1 MFLFKW
7 YQMFFFLNFEQ
18 RYFLFHV
25 SPNVIPASPPIIL
38 RCWKLDTG
46 FAISPHRH
54 RHHQFVTPLCAQ
66 VLSVPI
72 SPVLSHPPL
81 RCCMHVLFG
90 YQLSPDILVPLSL
103 PACERICCH
112 LCIPTIIFWRFS
124 PSQWKTECVWKL
136 REISVMLPE
145 WQLWQTGC
153 ISFRAIYMSYL
164 FLSALKVITYKK
176 ISPLN
181 LHHH

>member
-1 MFLFKW
+1 
-7 YQMFFFLNFEQ
+7 MFFLRNFPQ
-18 RYFLFHV
+18 RYFVFRV
-25 SPNVIPASPPIIL
+25 SLNTIPASPSYNP
-38 RCWKLDTG
+38 
-46 FAISPHRH
+46 
-54 RHHQFVTPLCAQ
+54 Q
-66 VLSVPI
+66 VLKTWHGLCHLRSSPSPSSICHASLRTGLVCAHNPPP
-72 SPVLSHPPL
+72 PVLSHPPL

-90 YQLSPDILVPLSL
+90 YQLSPDILVLLSL
-103 PACERICCH
+103 PASERICCH

-145 WQLWQTGC
+145 WQLWQTAC

>member
-1 MFLFKW
+1 MLSLPCQSKMW
-7 YQMFFFLNFEQ
+7 SLHP
-18 RYFLFHV
+18 LL
-25 SPNVIPASPPIIL
+25 IIL
-38 RCWKLDTG
+38 RCWKLDTH
-46 FAISPHRH
+46 FAISAHRH
-54 RHHQFVTPLCAQ
+54 RHHQFGVALWAQ
-66 VLSVPI
+66 VVSAPI
-72 SPVLSHPPL
+72 SPPVLSHPPL
-81 RCCMHVLFG
+81 RCCIACPLWLQAQPWHTGSFPACSVKGSVVIYVF
-90 YQLSPDILVPLSL
+90 QPLS
-103 PACERICCH
+103 
-112 LCIPTIIFWRFS
+112 FDVFS